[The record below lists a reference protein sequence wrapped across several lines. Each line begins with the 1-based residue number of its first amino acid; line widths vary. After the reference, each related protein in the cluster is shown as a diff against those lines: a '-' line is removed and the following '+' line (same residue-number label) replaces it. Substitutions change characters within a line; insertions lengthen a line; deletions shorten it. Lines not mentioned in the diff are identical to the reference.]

1 MNSPPATIAPP
12 PRLGSERRSLPPLRN
27 LQSGFALGAGVGR
40 PVATLH
46 AGHAQVT
53 VRIARIGT
61 DVLELAAESVG
72 LEELRD
78 VRCQLYVPEAE
89 VMGLGGRLTMQSD
102 HTAVFEIESPTK
114 ASGAALFGLVQ
125 GRLGQEPNVTIPPP
139 SETIHGTEGI
149 RSVVRGLII
158 NNAPS
163 RIRAQ
168 SADWLLQAREIT
180 AKEIVWDLLDR
191 GGVPTSPLMVEASG
205 YSASYQLPVLL
216 GEQTDSTLRTT
227 IPSRIERVRRRRMP
241 RVSARGELVA
251 RFIHPTYAHPVE
263 CSIVDVSDHGIGLH
277 TEHEKDLLCPGLVI
291 PSLVVLRNGR
301 EMAQLYAQ
309 VQTVGISRSKAG
321 VTVYP
326 EDDTANRIWS
336 RLVRELLHERTRSW
350 GYTPDV
356 LWDLYE
362 AAGYLNLSGKT
373 PEDFEEMRTAFAD
386 ATRRL
391 AMAPEL
397 GYHVLWPSSRGAD
410 AATTNVLTYSRA
422 HLGFHMAKRPGKTVH
437 GAVGKEMLR
446 EIHWHALEEALASE
460 RSDWWIGYV
469 QSKTRFSNLLMP
481 DFQAR
486 FRDSVRECV
495 VPFRAYQIACTALP
509 NQMKVERATATEAEV
524 LQLCESIKATRPRPY
539 WESQDLTP
547 ERMHLTELSRAW
559 ARVGMDRKRVVLVAR
574 ENDVLQAGL
583 VADLGHQGLHV
594 YGLLDVARF
603 FPVGPEAER
612 HRAPLLE
619 LARTWYARFGRKRF
633 SYFHEAEE
641 PLPEQDGITD
651 MGTASL
657 CVISMDLVPDL
668 LDYLFENMSWDPKDS
683 MPPPPTREQSG
694 ELPIPMLVDLV
705 EAAGRVT

>member
-1 MNSPPATIAPP
+1 MKSDNRTPSSRSLDRI
-12 PRLGSERRSLPPLRN
+12 GSLPPRRN
-27 LQSGFALGAGVGR
+27 LMSGFPLGAGVGR

-46 AGHAQVT
+46 AGHSQVT
-53 VRIARIGT
+53 VRLARIGT
-61 DVLELAAESVG
+61 DVIELAAEAIG
-72 LEELRD
+72 LDEFRD
-78 VRCQLYVPEAE
+78 VRCQLYVPEAD
-89 VMGLGGRLTMQSD
+89 VHGLAGRVTLQSEQ
-102 HTAVFEIESPTK
+102 TAVFEIETPTV
-114 ASGAALFGLVQ
+114 ATATRLFDLVT
-125 GRLGQEPNVTIPPP
+125 GPLRDERLVTIPPP
-139 SETIHGTEGI
+139 SETISDPAGV
-149 RSVVRGLII
+149 RSVLRGLII

-168 SADWLLQAREIT
+168 SADWLLQAREVT
-180 AKEIVWDLLDR
+180 DKHIVWDLLDR
-191 GGVPTSPLMVEASG
+191 GGLPTSPLMVEASG
-205 YSASYQLPVLL
+205 YSASYQLPVLM
-216 GEQTDSTLRTT
+216 GEETSTRLVTT

-251 RFIHPTYAHPVE
+251 RFIHPTYHHPVE
-263 CSIVDVSDHGIGLH
+263 CSIVDVSDHGIGLSTDH
-277 TEHEKDLLCPGLVI
+277 QTDLLCPGLVI
-291 PSLVVLRNGR
+291 PNLVVLRHGR
-301 EMAQLYAQ
+301 EMAQLYAK
-309 VQTVGISRSKAG
+309 VQTVGIARSKAG

-326 EDDTANRIWS
+326 EDDTAARLWS
-336 RLVRELLHERTRSW
+336 RLVRELLHDRTRSW
-350 GYTPDV
+350 GYTPDA

-373 PEDFEEMRTAFAD
+373 PEDFLEMKAAFAD

-391 AMAPEL
+391 AMAPEI
-397 GYHVLWPSSRGAD
+397 GYHVVWPSSTGAD

-446 EIHWHALEEALASE
+446 EIHWHALEEALASN

-495 VPFRAYQIACTALP
+495 VPFRAYQIACGLAQD
-509 NQMKVERATATEAEV
+509 QMGVEKAVATEGEIN
-524 LQLCESIKATRPRPY
+524 QLCESIRTSYPLPY

-547 ERMHLTELSRAW
+547 ERMSLEALTRAW
-559 ARVGMDRKRVVLVAR
+559 GRVGLQRRRVVLVSR
-574 ENDVLQAGL
+574 EEGVPKAALI
-583 VADLGHQGLHV
+583 ADLGHPGLHV

-603 FPVGPEAER
+603 FPLASDAAT
-612 HRAPLLE
+612 HRKPLLE
-619 LARTWYARFGRKRF
+619 LAKTWYARFGRKQF
-633 SYFHEAEE
+633 SYFHEADEPLAEE
-641 PLPEQDGITD
+641 PGTTD

-683 MPPPPTREQSG
+683 MPPPPTRSPSG

-705 EAAGRVT
+705 EAARRAP